1 MFRVQRFHEE
11 KRRPPVRDTTSIPV
25 IFRSAK
31 PDDLIEFDDEFLFG
45 YHVNKENV
53 LALFPDMQ
61 DINSWRSEIPK
72 ADYSNTNFYAT
83 TNTSNLVVIGDNPHK
98 QIAVIAKTE
107 GERMK
112 GFESAQVAIDPSK
125 FMTNHKYFPTNHVK
139 KDTVSDKQLF
149 RIKGISNL
157 DFGLSYNCTKCKIP
171 IGLFDVTW
179 IIH

>member
-1 MFRVQRFHEE
+1 MFRVQWFHKEE
-11 KRRPPVRDTTSIPV
+11 RRPPVRDTTSIPV

>member
-1 MFRVQRFHEE
+1 MFRVQWFHEE
-11 KRRPPVRDTTSIPV
+11 KRRPPARDTTSIPV
-25 IFRSAK
+25 IFRSAR
-31 PDDLIEFDDEFLFG
+31 PDDLIEFDDDFLFG

-61 DINSWRSEIPK
+61 DINGWRSEIPK
-72 ADYSNTNFYAT
+72 VDYSNTNFYAT

-107 GERMK
+107 GEQMK
-112 GFESAQVAIDPSK
+112 GFESAQVAIDPQK
-125 FMTNHKYFPTNHVK
+125 FIANHKYFPTDHVK
-139 KDTVSDKQLF
+139 KDTVSNKKLF
-149 RIKGISNL
+149 RIKEISNL

-171 IGLFDVTW
+171 IGLFEVTW

>member
-1 MFRVQRFHEE
+1 M
-11 KRRPPVRDTTSIPV
+11 PPVRDTMSIPV

-31 PDDLIEFDDEFLFG
+31 PDDLIEFDDDFLFG

-61 DINSWRSEIPK
+61 DINGWRSEIPK
-72 ADYSNTNFYAT
+72 VDYSNTNFYAT

-107 GERMK
+107 GEQMK
-112 GFESAQVAIDPSK
+112 GFESAQVAIDPQK
-125 FMTNHKYFPTNHVK
+125 FIANHKYFPTDHVK

-149 RIKGISNL
+149 RITNISNL